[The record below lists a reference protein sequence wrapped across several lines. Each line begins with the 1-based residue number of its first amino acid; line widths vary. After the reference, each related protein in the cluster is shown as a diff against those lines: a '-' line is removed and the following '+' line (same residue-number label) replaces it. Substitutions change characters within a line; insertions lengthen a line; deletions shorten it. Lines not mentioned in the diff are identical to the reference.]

1 MLRYIVGTHQLS
13 GLVDADII
21 QIVPAVRTLEHSAV
35 HFLLLFFRPQ
45 NFFNGWQQRKGAEAG
60 FCFEHILADSHRLA
74 IDRVLND
81 LVLDG
86 DGLLILNLKIVA
98 LLQVGIVV
106 YTKLCSIFQMFL
118 LQPFPFLICRLK
130 F

>member
-45 NFFNGWQQRKGAEAG
+45 NFFNGWQQRKCAEAG
-60 FCFEHILADSHRLA
+60 FGFEHILADSHRLA
-74 IDRVLND
+74 IYRVLND

-86 DGLLILNLKIVA
+86 DGLLFKVDRIPF
-98 LLQVGIVV
+98 Q
-106 YTKLCSIFQMFL
+106 TKDFTSPSMVRICSKRAKDSL
-118 LQPFPFLICRLK
+118 EQPQAVPIRT
-130 F
+130 